1 METRW
6 LKRKNPDT
14 NEEEKF
20 FPITHA
26 KAIIYD
32 DDDTVS
38 FDKMYESLQDI
49 IDKYNNMQEIVN
61 LTLLSSNWSSSYPY
75 TQTVSHSSIKES
87 SSPTLIKVL
96 TGTETEDEVKA
107 YEKAYG
113 LIFSGETAD
122 DSITIYAKSL
132 PEIDF
137 VIGLK
142 GV

>member
-26 KAIIYD
+26 KAIIYGD
-32 DDDTVS
+32 NEDIT
-38 FDKMYESLQDI
+38 FEEMYELVKQTASLSAVI
-49 IDKYNNMQEIVN
+49 EISLPV
-61 LTLLSSNWSSSYPY
+61 SGWSSSYPY
-75 TQTVSHSSIKES
+75 TQTISHSSIKES
-87 SSPTLIKVL
+87 SSPTLIKNL
-96 TGTETEDEVKA
+96 NSTATEDEIKA
-107 YEKAYG
+107 YDKAFG
-113 LIFSGETAD
+113 LIFYGET
-122 DSITIYAKSL
+122 SNGSVTVYAKSL